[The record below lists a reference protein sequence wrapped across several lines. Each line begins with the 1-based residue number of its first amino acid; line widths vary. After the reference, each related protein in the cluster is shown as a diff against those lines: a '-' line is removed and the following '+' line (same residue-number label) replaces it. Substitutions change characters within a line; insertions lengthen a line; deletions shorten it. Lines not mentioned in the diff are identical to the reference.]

1 MAKTDTTQLILY
13 GALAYIGYR
22 YAESQGWLKD
32 KKKAADPSAPSA
44 PSTPYVPGPAPTPGS
59 RLDQLIA
66 QNPNFYI
73 QMRDWQQ
80 ARLWKGEDWHDWNA
94 FKAHLVAIGAPN
106 PGDPPPPEFYAS
118 GLT

>member
-1 MAKTDTTQLILY
+1 MARKTDVTQLILY
-13 GALAYIGYR
+13 GAMAYVGYR
-22 YAESQGWLKD
+22 IADAQGWLNGLGL
-32 KKKAADPSAPSA
+32 PSAPSA
-44 PSTPYVPGPAPTPGS
+44 PSPPYVPGPAPAPGS

-73 QMRDWQQ
+73 QKREWQQ

-94 FKAHLVAIGAPN
+94 LKRHLVAIGAPN
-106 PGDPPPPEFYAS
+106 PGDPPPPEFYES